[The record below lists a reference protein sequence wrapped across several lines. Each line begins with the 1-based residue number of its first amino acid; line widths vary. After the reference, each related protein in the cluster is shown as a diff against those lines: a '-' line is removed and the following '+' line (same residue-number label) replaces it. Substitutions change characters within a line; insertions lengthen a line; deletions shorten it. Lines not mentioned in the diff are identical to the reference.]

1 MILRRAK
8 RAFERVP
15 TSRAARNVLDGCAR
29 DGGRV
34 DGCARLSASFRGAF
48 TSRARDEVGTRRMD
62 RLGGS
67 WRGFAA
73 SGGSGRVAESASGT
87 AARADAVGAVSVL
100 DHRNPF
106 MTRERV
112 IRMLPGE
119 RGIVRTSASSAFG
132 HLSFLLLGYS
142 YLTSDLL
149 TLRALA
155 VGGLSATMVFQYF
168 RDVPLWLPL
177 RWNAL
182 FVAINV
188 FWVVKLW
195 YENHEAERWCTA
207 EERALY
213 DRHFSHM
220 ALADYRT
227 LLKIGRWRDLEV
239 GTELTTE
246 GRQNSSVCVILDGAA
261 DVYVGGKLCNTLPA
275 GSFVGEMSLMRSIG
289 AKVNQN
295 GNKPREASATVVI
308 SERARALQWND
319 AELRQLLRENEQIK
333 SGIQAAFGV
342 GLAEKLLKTRLLSTK
357 TLSNTSPDVVRGAL
371 AH

>member
-1 MILRRAK
+1 M
-8 RAFERVP
+8 
-15 TSRAARNVLDGCAR
+15 
-29 DGGRV
+29 
-34 DGCARLSASFRGAF
+34 
-48 TSRARDEVGTRRMD
+48 
-62 RLGGS
+62 
-67 WRGFAA
+67 
-73 SGGSGRVAESASGT
+73 
-87 AARADAVGAVSVL
+87 
-100 DHRNPF
+100 DHRNPW

-112 IRMLPGE
+112 IRVFPGE
-119 RGIVRTSASSAFG
+119 RGVARASAATAFG
-132 HLSFLLLGYS
+132 HVSFLLLGYS

-155 VGGLSATMVFQYF
+155 VGGLSAAMVFQYY
-168 RDVPLWLPL
+168 RDVPLWMPI

-195 YENHEAERWCTA
+195 YEDREAERWCTA

-227 LLKIGRWRDLEV
+227 LLKSAQWRDLEV
-239 GTELTTE
+239 GTEVTTE
-246 GRQNSSVCVILDGAA
+246 GRRNSSVCVIVDGAA

-275 GSFVGEMSLMRSIG
+275 GSFIGEMSLMRSIG

-308 SERARALQWND
+308 SERARVLRWND
-319 AELRQLLRENEQIK
+319 AELRQLLRENERIK
-333 SGIQAAFGV
+333 SGMQAAFGV

-357 TLSNTSPDVVRGAL
+357 TLSNTSHDVVRGAL